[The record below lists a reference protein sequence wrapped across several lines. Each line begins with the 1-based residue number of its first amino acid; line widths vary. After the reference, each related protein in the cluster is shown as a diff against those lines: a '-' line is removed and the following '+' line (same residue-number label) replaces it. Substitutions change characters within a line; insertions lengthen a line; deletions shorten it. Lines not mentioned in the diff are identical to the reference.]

1 MNADLEHFLQL
12 AAHGDGDGIVWLD
25 SSGRSE
31 GEPQPVSRLFHDPVE
46 ILTGDF
52 FHPADRD
59 RLRGALTALP
69 KESGALAGSID
80 YEGRFCF
87 GAYKSHHHSS
97 ASNDATDPATAD
109 PVTAVMNP
117 EMSRREFCRIVTA
130 AKDYIAA
137 GDIYQV
143 NLAQRFV
150 GSGISAADA
159 VKLYQRLRHISPMPR
174 SAFASLHGRRLLC
187 AAPETFIDIAGS
199 RVVTRPI
206 KGTRPRCIGRE
217 QDALSMADLQSSL
230 KERSE
235 LIMITDLERNDLGK
249 VCEFGSVQV
258 AELLALESFQHVHHL
273 VSTVTGQLRQG
284 IDAIDVIHQCSP
296 GGSITG
302 APKKRAMEIIAEL
315 EPCPRGAYTGAIGYI
330 GADGAAAFN
339 IAIRTIVATDR
350 QTSFHVGS
358 GIVADSDPEAEYQE
372 TLYKGKGMALA
383 LGLNWEV

>member
-1 MNADLEHFLQL
+1 MNADLEHFLEL
-12 AAHGDGDGIVWLD
+12 AAPGDGDGLVWLD

-46 ILTGDF
+46 ILTGDLF
-52 FHPADRD
+52 AAADRD
-59 RLRGALTALP
+59 RLRAALSSLP
-69 KESGALAGSID
+69 TESGAIAGSID

-87 GAYKSHHHSS
+87 GAYASHHRSPTTR
-97 ASNDATDPATAD
+97 DATDPATAD
-109 PVTAVMNP
+109 TVNAVMNP
-117 EMSRREFCRIVTA
+117 EMSRGEFCRIVTT

-143 NLAQRFV
+143 NLSQRFI
-150 GSGISAADA
+150 GGGISAADA
-159 VKLYQRLRHISPMPR
+159 IKLYQRLRHISPMPR
-174 SAFASLHGRRLLC
+174 GAFVSLDGRRLLC
-187 AAPETFIDIAGS
+187 ASPETFIDICGS

-217 QDALSMADLQSSL
+217 EDARSMADLQSSL

-249 VCEFGSVQV
+249 VCEFGSVKV

-273 VSTVTGQLRQG
+273 VSTVTGQLRVG
-284 IDAIDVIHQCSP
+284 LDAIDVIHQCSP

-315 EPCPRGAYTGAIGYI
+315 EPCARGAYTGAIGYI
-330 GADGAAAFN
+330 GANGAAAFN
-339 IAIRTIVATDR
+339 IAIRSIVATDR

-383 LGLNWEV
+383 LGLDWEV